1 MPDPVQV
8 GSLVVHRHD
17 MAWVDRDNGWRII
30 DQFANRGIRAL
41 LHDWIAARF
50 PFVVRRQSECGAR
63 APDVLALGL
72 ALPPLAG
79 KQRIAL
85 EVPANA
91 IARIA
96 PAPALEV
103 VSERITAHSRAPLL
117 LLQELA
123 MQSRVEFRVFGSAAW
138 EALTGLAYL
147 SNQSDLDLLWH
158 PQDATQLARS
168 LEILERWQRATG
180 IHADGEIIFPE
191 HEAVAWREWSY
202 RRDTASV
209 LVKRLNGVAL
219 RTRADLLHRLH
230 AMAATSTEAQMRS
243 MVEVSA

>member
-96 PAPALEV
+96 PAPALEE

-147 SNQSDLDLLWH
+147 SNQSDLDLLW
-158 PQDATQLARS
+158 Q
-168 LEILERWQRATG
+168 
-180 IHADGEIIFPE
+180 F
-191 HEAVAWREWSY
+191 
-202 RRDTASV
+202 
-209 LVKRLNGVAL
+209 LNGGSGRQASMPME
-219 RTRADLLHRLH
+219 RLSSPSMRRSRG
-230 AMAATSTEAQMRS
+230 ASGATAATPHRCW
-243 MVEVSA
+243 